1 MSTKTAKKMTAG
13 KLYDIMFSHTEF
25 FNDSVSEMPTKKS
38 RKEKN
43 LNALRWLCYKGT
55 TEYVMFNDET
65 IADSLKGVKMPIL
78 KNTDEEIA
86 DLIKTRSTSIELVM
100 ASPHGDIIDV
110 IVYLIDVMFINYVSE
125 TKLVEDL
132 NEKEIVAILE
142 HNTSRINKLKELF
155 ANYLLEQQIEAL

>member
-1 MSTKTAKKMTAG
+1 MTAG

-25 FNDSVSEMPTKKS
+25 FNDSVREMTAKKS
-38 RKEKN
+38 RKVKN

-55 TEYVMFNDET
+55 TEYVMCNDET
-65 IADSLKGVKMPIL
+65 IANSLKGVEMPIL

-86 DLIKTRSTSIELVM
+86 DLIKTRSASIKLAM
-100 ASPHGDIIDV
+100 ASPHGDIIEHA
-110 IVYLIDVMFINYVSE
+110 IVYLIDVMFNYGSE

-132 NEKEIVAILE
+132 NEEEIVAILE